1 MLLYIKVRIFEIN
14 FLLIQVTNYVKI
26 KDFYNERIEKM
37 HQKYLFTTVE
47 KLKMGH
53 DYFCG
58 RSIKEIQE

>member
-26 KDFYNERIEKM
+26 KVFYNERIEKM

-53 DYFCG
+53 AYFCG
-58 RSIKEIQE
+58 RCIKEIQE

>member
-26 KDFYNERIEKM
+26 KVFYNERIEKM

-47 KLKMGH
+47 KQKNGTRLFRWKKK
-53 DYFCG
+53 Y
-58 RSIKEIQE
+58 